1 MNILII
7 LKLKIFWLTKN
18 NLIKIIIKKI
28 LKIEI
33 IDL

>member
-18 NLIKIIIKKI
+18 NLINIISKKI